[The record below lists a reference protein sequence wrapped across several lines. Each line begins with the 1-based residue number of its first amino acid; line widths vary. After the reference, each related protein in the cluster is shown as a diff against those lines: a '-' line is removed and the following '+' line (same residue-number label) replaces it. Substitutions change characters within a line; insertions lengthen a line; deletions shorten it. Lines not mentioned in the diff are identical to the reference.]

1 MLVNCTTAARILNRR
16 ADLVRY
22 YGETGKLRV
31 ARRSPMRFTLATVLA
46 ARESLPVVDRR
57 KTGRRSRP
65 ESHVARILE
74 AIS

>member
-22 YGETGKLRV
+22 YGSAGKLRV
-31 ARRSPMRFTLATVLA
+31 ARRNPMRFTLSSVLS

-57 KTGRRSRP
+57 KTGRRPHP